1 MFQKEMEIRL
11 ALKSSLDPVLCC
23 YITSAVVRI
32 SGLRLRRL
40 VSEKESLSNQDILS
54 LSIKC
59 PQWAQNV
66 MEAPPEGAAMTC
78 RGTQACPHLPEASIV
93 CVVCSVLF
101 AFKGQSVHLSD
112 VLCRNTSLYPGV
124 ERKAGYG
131 DSFQMAPHLPD
142 VDLV

>member
-66 MEAPPEGAAMTC
+66 MEAPPEGVY
-78 RGTQACPHLPEASIV
+78 S
-93 CVVCSVLF
+93 S
-101 AFKGQSVHLSD
+101 
-112 VLCRNTSLYPGV
+112 
-124 ERKAGYG
+124 
-131 DSFQMAPHLPD
+131 
-142 VDLV
+142 

>member
-23 YITSAVVRI
+23 YISLAVVRI

-54 LSIKC
+54 LSIEF
-59 PQWAQNV
+59 PQWAQNAT
-66 MEAPPEGAAMTC
+66 EAPPEGAAVTC
-78 RGTQACPHLPEASIV
+78 RGAQARPHLPEVSTV
-93 CVVCSVLF
+93 CVVCLVLF
-101 AFKGQSVHLSD
+101 FFKGQSVHLSD
-112 VLCRNTSLYPGV
+112 VLCRNTSLHPGV
-124 ERKAGYG
+124 ERKAGHG
-131 DSFQMAPHLPD
+131 DSFQMAPQLLD